1 MSRTNYP
8 QNDYL
13 NAPFNGQ
20 SKAIRRAVKQ
30 SDIVLVCLSKSSITK
45 EGFVQKEIKIALD
58 IADEKPE
65 DTIYIIPARLVDC
78 TLPDRLSQWQCVD
91 LFRENG
97 YDRLVKA
104 IRSKSIKN

>member
-1 MSRTNYP
+1 M
-8 QNDYL
+8 Q
-13 NAPFNGQ
+13 AGFNPWLE
-20 SKAIRRAVKQ
+20 AVKQ

-65 DTIYIIPARLVDC
+65 DTIYIIPARLEEC
-78 TLPDRLSQWQCVD
+78 KLPERLSDWQCVD

-97 YDRLVKA
+97 FERLVKA
-104 IRSKSIKN
+104 IRSKPLKA